1 MIIDGK
7 KIAKDITDDLK
18 EKISKLDKKPN
29 LSVILVGEN
38 PASLIYIKMKKKACA
53 KVGIDFDLY
62 HFKEDEKEN
71 VVLDKI
77 DNLNLD
83 EKVSGILV
91 QMPLPK
97 HINPSKVIMRIDP
110 VKDVDGFHPINV
122 GKLLIGDDS
131 AIVSCTPLGV
141 KILLKK
147 SNIEVESK
155 HVVIV
160 GRSNIVGKPLAALLM
175 QKKPSCNATVTVAH
189 SYSKGL
195 KEITRSA
202 DILIAAIGKPNFIT
216 QDMVKENTV
225 VIDVGINYVLQ
236 KAEKTKI
243 IGDVDFENVSK
254 IASHITPVPKGVGPM
269 TVAMLAQNTYAC
281 FYRKTYER

>member
-7 KIAKDITDDLK
+7 KIAKEITDELK

-29 LSVILVGEN
+29 LSVILVGNN

-62 HFKEDEKEN
+62 HFKEDEKED
-71 VVLDKI
+71 VILDKI
-77 DNLNLD
+77 DNLNSD
-83 EKVSGILV
+83 AKVSGILV

-97 HINPSKVIMRIDP
+97 HINSSKAIQRLDP
-110 VKDVDGFHPINV
+110 TKDVDGFHPINV

-131 AIVSCTPLGV
+131 AVVSCTPLGV
-141 KILLKK
+141 KTLLQK

-175 QKKPSCNATVTVAH
+175 QKKPNCNATVTVAH

-195 KEITRSA
+195 KDITRSA

-269 TVAMLAQNTYAC
+269 TVAMLVQNTYTC
-281 FYRKTYER
+281 FL

>member
-7 KIAKDITDDLK
+7 KIAKDITDEIK
-18 EKISKLDKKPN
+18 EKISSFDKKPN
-29 LSVILVGEN
+29 LCVILVGN
-38 PASLIYIKMKKKACA
+38 NSASLIYIKMKKKACEKA
-53 KVGIDFDLY
+53 NIKFDLY
-62 HFKEDEKEN
+62 HFAEDTN
-71 VVLDKI
+71 QNIILGKI
-77 DNLNLD
+77 DELNSD
-83 EKVSGILV
+83 DKVNGILV
-91 QMPLPK
+91 QMPLPS
-97 HINPSKVIMRIDP
+97 HINSSIVIQRLDP
-110 VKDVDGFHPINV
+110 KKDVDGFHPINV

-141 KILLKK
+141 KTLLER

-175 QKKPSCNATVTVAH
+175 QKKPTCNATVTVAH
-189 SYSKGL
+189 SYSKNL
-195 KEITRSA
+195 KQITRSA

-216 QDMVKENTV
+216 QDMVSENTTV
-225 VIDVGINYVLQ
+225 VDVGINYVMQ

-254 IASHITPVPKGVGPM
+254 IASNITPVPKGVGPM
-269 TVAMLAQNTYAC
+269 TVAMLLQNTYTS
-281 FYRKTYER
+281 FYKKNYER